1 MPPST
6 TKSEM
11 VKILFSL
18 LPHKALIKGIVLTNI
33 PKHSHIQ
40 TPVCM
45 YTHTHTCVHTH
56 THIHTSVCTHTH
68 THLSCAHCA
77 HTHNSVHA
85 HTHTKQEEEMLR
97 SVTFKM
103 VTLLWPWPY
112 WKWVKL
118 AKPDRFYYCAV
129 SNILFKQHLK
139 KYQFKSLWRPPTPTI
154 YVSVPL
160 CSIISVQVTIQSFNL
175 TGWEL
180 VKKTIL
186 ESFFFF
192 FLFSF
197 TVTMKSHPNQITA
210 NIHLPAHS
218 THCDQLTF
226 CMTSSLMPASSM
238 GCCAA
243 SGPASAAYAWKQ
255 AQSQLIHRH
264 T

>member
-1 MPPST
+1 M
-6 TKSEM
+6 
-11 VKILFSL
+11 
-18 LPHKALIKGIVLTNI
+18 
-33 PKHSHIQ
+33 
-40 TPVCM
+40 
-45 YTHTHTCVHTH
+45 
-56 THIHTSVCTHTH
+56 
-68 THLSCAHCA
+68 
-77 HTHNSVHA
+77 
-85 HTHTKQEEEMLR
+85 
-97 SVTFKM
+97 
-103 VTLLWPWPY
+103 
-112 WKWVKL
+112 
-118 AKPDRFYYCAV
+118 
-129 SNILFKQHLK
+129 
-139 KYQFKSLWRPPTPTI
+139 WRPPTPTI

-255 AQSQLIHRH
+255 AQSQLYTDTHSLRH
-264 T
+264 ILVHIYDTEKCAEFQTQARPLHPPPKKNPPNNTHT